1 MMLHTVID
9 TACVASVS
17 ATILWGGYCAASIVR
32 HIRASLARK
41 RQRQER
47 LEQLRQEEACWGRK
61 AYIDSIFREANQDIF
76 APVKPRLYLVGQKE
90 AE

>member
-1 MMLHTVID
+1 MLHTAID
-9 TACVASVS
+9 AACVASVS
-17 ATILWGGYCAASIVR
+17 ATILWGGYCAGSIIR

-47 LEQLRQEEACWGRK
+47 LEQIRQEEACWSRK
-61 AYIDSIFREANQDIF
+61 AYIDSIFREANQDIYSP
-76 APVKPRLYLVGQKE
+76 ARPRLSLLSNKE

>member
-1 MMLHTVID
+1 MLHTAID
-9 TACVASVS
+9 AACVASVS
-17 ATILWGGYCAASIVR
+17 ATILWGGYCAGSIIR